1 MRFGIIALIAAL
13 AAQPAFADGFDEV
26 QDKNTFV
33 SLIADRNLTRF
44 GINVTVTPDGQI
56 VGKAFGRAVT
66 GAWQWSKGYF
76 CRDLYW
82 GERDLGP
89 NCQAVKV
96 QGKTVRFI
104 SDRGRGQF
112 ADLVLK

>member
-1 MRFGIIALIAAL
+1 MRLTAIALIAAF
-13 AAQPAFADGFDEV
+13 AAQPALADGFDQV

-33 SLIADRNLTRF
+33 SLIKDRKLTRM
-44 GINVTVTPDGQI
+44 GINLKVTPDGQI
-56 VGKAFGRAVT
+56 IGRAFGRSVT
-66 GAWQWSKGYF
+66 GAWQWSQGYF

-96 QGKTVRFI
+96 QGRTVRFI
-104 SDRGRGQF
+104 SDRGTGQF